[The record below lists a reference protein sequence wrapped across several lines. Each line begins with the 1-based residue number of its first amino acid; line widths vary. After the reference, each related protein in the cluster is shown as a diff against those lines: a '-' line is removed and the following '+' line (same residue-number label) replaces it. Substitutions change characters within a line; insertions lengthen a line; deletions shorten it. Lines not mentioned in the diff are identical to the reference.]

1 MFDKLLIA
9 NRGAIACRI
18 LRTLRT
24 LQVKGVAVYSEADA
38 ASLHLMQADEAH
50 SLGEGGAAGTYL
62 AVDKILAIAK
72 ASGAKAIHPG
82 YGFLSEN
89 AAFAQACEDAGIAFV
104 GPTPEQLRVFGLKH
118 TARALARQHGV
129 PMLEGTEL
137 LDSLESAIAAART
150 IGYPVMLKSTAGGG
164 GIGMRVCR
172 SAEELADSF
181 EAVKRLGQNN
191 FSDAGV
197 FIEKYIQRARH
208 LEVQVFGDGQGEVL
222 ALGVRDCS
230 VQRRNQKVL
239 EETPAPNLPHGMA
252 EELCAAAVKLA
263 RAVDYRSAGT
273 VEFVFD
279 SGDQRFYFLEV
290 NTRLQVEHGVTEQVW
305 GVDLVSWMVQL
316 AAGDLP
322 PLDQL
327 QAGLKPVGH
336 AIQARLYA
344 EDPGRDFQPCPGLL
358 TAADFPPADGR
369 SLRID
374 TWVEAGCEI
383 PPYFDPMIA
392 KLISW
397 APSRE
402 DASAGL
408 IDALNE
414 TRLYGVE
421 TNRDYL
427 RQIIADAPFASGQ
440 PWTRCLED
448 LVYHAD
454 TFEVL
459 SGGTQTSVQDYPGRL
474 GYWAVGVPPSG
485 PMDSRALRQGNGLLG
500 NPEGCAALEITMSG
514 PLLRFNTNAVVA
526 VTGAHIPITLDGQSC
541 AMNTA
546 LFVSAGSTLSLGTIA
561 GAGVR
566 SYLCVR
572 GGLDVPDYLGSKS
585 TFTLGQF
592 GGHGGRALR
601 AGDVLHIAPLVERS
615 AGQRIADEA
624 LEALTDVR
632 RMRVIYGPHAAP
644 EYFTEAY
651 IERFFAT
658 DWEVHFNS
666 SRTGVRL
673 IGPKPEWVRADGG
686 EAGLHPSNIHD
697 NPYAIGAV
705 DFTGDMPVILGPDG
719 PSLGGF
725 VCPVTII
732 EADLWQLGQLKA
744 GDKVRFT
751 PVSVEACHAEMAA
764 VLLQNMRNT
773 DARRSELVREG
784 YSPDAEN
791 PSTAT
796 PSSRASSLPQ
806 GTANSRGSELAR
818 EGYIPDAANPST
830 ATSSSRASSLI
841 QGTANSR
848 GSELV
853 REGYIPDAENPS
865 TALPSSRTSPLLQ
878 EAAYTRRSELVR
890 EDHIPDAANPSTAT
904 PSSRTSPLLQGTAN
918 SRDSEVVR
926 IEDLPS
932 PVILDIGQDD
942 KRLVA
947 RLSGDTHL
955 LLEIG
960 APELDLVLRLRGHA
974 LMLALEAKALAGVVD
989 LTPGIRSLQVHYRPE
1004 QLPLRQLL
1012 DIVAGEWDAVCAAKD
1027 LQVASRIVHLPLSWD
1042 DPACQLAIEKYMTT
1056 VRKDAPWCPSN
1067 LEFIRRINDLPNLD
1081 EVQRTVFDASYL
1093 VMGLGDVYLGAPVA
1107 TPLDPRHRLVTTKYN
1122 PARTWTAE
1130 NSVGIG
1136 GAYMCVY
1143 GMEGPGGYQFVGRT
1157 LQMWN
1162 RYRDVAAFEGKP
1174 WLLRFFDQ
1182 IRFYPVSADELL
1194 RIRRDFPLGRFAL
1207 NIEHSTLNLADYQA
1221 FLSRETEGIT
1231 AFRAQQNAA
1240 FNAER
1245 ERWIANG
1252 QADFQSD
1259 EGVAPNTEE
1268 QPLQPGQQGVDSH
1281 IAGNLWQVQV
1291 QPGDRVEAGDVL
1303 VILESMKMEIPLL
1316 APIAGV
1322 VQDVRVQP
1330 GSAVRAG
1337 QRVVVL
1343 AAD

>member
-18 LRTLRT
+18 LRTLRA
-24 LQVKGVAVYSEADA
+24 LNVEGVAVYSEADA
-38 ASLHLMQADEAH
+38 ASLHILEADQAH

-62 AVDKILAIAK
+62 AVDKILAIAQ

-118 TARALARQHGV
+118 TARALAKQHGV

-137 LDSLESAIAAART
+137 LDSVEAALSAAES

-172 SAEELADSF
+172 SASELSESF

-208 LEVQVFGDGQGEVL
+208 LEVQVFGDGRGEVI

-239 EETPAPNLPHGMA
+239 EETPAPNLPDGMA
-252 EELCAAAVKLA
+252 DELCAAAIKLA
-263 RAVDYRSAGT
+263 KAVSYRSAGT

-279 SGDQRFYFLEV
+279 SDDQRFYFLEV

-322 PLDQL
+322 PLAEL
-327 QAGLKPVGH
+327 YAGLKPEGH
-336 AIQARLYA
+336 SIQARLYA
-344 EDPGRDFQPCPGLL
+344 EDPGRDFQPSPGLL
-358 TAADFPPADGR
+358 TSVNFPAADGKR
-369 SLRID
+369 LRID

-383 PPYFDPMIA
+383 PPFFDPMIA
-392 KLISW
+392 KVITW
-397 APSRE
+397 APDR
-402 DASAGL
+402 ASAAQ
-408 IDALNE
+408 ALE
-414 TRLYGVE
+414 QALGESRLYGVE

-427 RQIIADAPFASGQ
+427 RQIINDAPFASGQ
-440 PWTRCLED
+440 PWTRCLEG

-485 PMDSRALRQGNGLLG
+485 PMDSRSLRLGNQLLG
-500 NPEGCAALEITMSG
+500 NPEGCAALEITMTG
-514 PLLRFNTNAVVA
+514 PTLRFNTDAVVA
-526 VTGAHIPITLDGQSC
+526 VTGAVIPLNIDGQ
-541 AMNTA
+541 AQPMNQS
-546 LFVSAGSTLSLGTIA
+546 LLVKAGSTLTLGTIA
-561 GAGVR
+561 GAGAR
-566 SYLCVR
+566 SYLCLR

-601 AGDVLHIAPLVERS
+601 AGDVLHVAPLAERS
-615 AGQRIADEA
+615 AGQSLAAEQLA
-624 LEALTDVR
+624 ELPAVR
-632 RMRVIYGPHAAP
+632 NIRVIYGPHGAP

-651 IERFFAT
+651 IETFFAT

-744 GDKVRFT
+744 GDKVRFH
-751 PVSVEACHAEMAA
+751 PVTVEA
-764 VLLQNMRNT
+764 
-773 DARRSELVREG
+773 ARALMSSRSEFIR
-784 YSPDAEN
+784 DAGT
-791 PSTAT
+791 SVA
-796 PSSRASSLPQ
+796 SQSLSRINSLPQ
-806 GTANSRGSELAR
+806 GISV
-818 EGYIPDAANPST
+818 
-830 ATSSSRASSLI
+830 ASPI
-841 QGTANSR
+841 
-848 GSELV
+848 V
-853 REGYIPDAENPS
+853 
-865 TALPSSRTSPLLQ
+865 
-878 EAAYTRRSELVR
+878 
-890 EDHIPDAANPSTAT
+890 
-904 PSSRTSPLLQGTAN
+904 
-918 SRDSEVVR
+918 
-926 IEDLPS
+926 
-932 PVILDIGQDD
+932 LDIGTDNT
-942 KRLVA
+942 RLVA

-960 APELDLVLRLRGHA
+960 APELDLVLRFRGHA
-974 LMLALEAKALAGVVD
+974 LMQALENKALKGVID
-989 LTPGIRSLQVHYRPE
+989 LTPGIRSLQVHYQPE
-1004 QLPLRQLL
+1004 QLPLADLL
-1012 DIVAGEWDAVCAAKD
+1012 TLVAGEWDAVCASKN
-1027 LQVASRIVHLPLSWD
+1027 LEVPSRIVHLPLSWD

-1162 RYRDVAAFEGKP
+1162 RYRAVEAFDGKP

-1194 RIRRDFPLGRFAL
+1194 KIRRDFPLGRYPL
-1207 NIEHSTLNLADYQA
+1207 HIEQSTLNLANYQG
-1221 FLSRETEGIT
+1221 FLAKEADSIA
-1231 AFRAQQNAA
+1231 AFRAQQQSA

-1252 QADFQSD
+1252 QATFESD
-1259 EGVAPNTEE
+1259 ETVADAAEE
-1268 QPLQPGQQGVDSH
+1268 GALQPGETSIDSH

-1291 QPGDRVEAGDVL
+1291 EVGQRVEAGETL
-1303 VILESMKMEIPLL
+1303 VILESMKMEIPVI
-1316 APIAGV
+1316 APVAGLV
-1322 VQDVRVQP
+1322 REVRVQP

-1343 AAD
+1343 ASES